1 VSIADTRNLG
11 GMNESD
17 DDEPREIPENMR
29 LIDFQQYLETRGLR
43 NEPRG
48 IESELNV
55 SETNRRV
62 EDEAAYQA
70 QIHDMAFRA
79 LDEKHNAKLAFLETL
94 DGSKVVF
101 NSANGAVEADVKI
114 SAARCD
120 TIYALVTTRD
130 LYKENARGVFELSLA
145 AYSLESVQAF
155 VNTMSGRMPPE
166 DIPPQS
172 IVECCHIAHYLQC
185 NCVLEPVVDILVDA
199 VDNDN
204 CKSLLELA
212 DQLNLPLLFE
222 RSLSHM
228 MQSLEETQ
236 AVWEDLPSDLRDRI
250 ELMKQAMQSAVLAD
264 SSRLYFASM
273 DEYLAMFAET
283 LTYHRERL
291 MDAKQRQE
299 EIRSQHF
306 VRSRAWE
313 YNQIK
318 IENQEKRF
326 LRLEQVMKQQKNVF
340 ATNAGPSIKKERPS

>member
-1 VSIADTRNLG
+1 
-11 GMNESD
+11 MNDVD
-17 DDEPREIPENMR
+17 DDELREIPENMR
-29 LIDFQQYLETRGLR
+29 LIDLQHYLETRGLR

-48 IESELNV
+48 VESLLNV

-70 QIHDMAFRA
+70 QIHEMAFRT
-79 LDEKHNAKLAFLETL
+79 LDEKDRAKLAVLETL
-94 DGSKVVF
+94 DGSSLVF
-101 NSANGAVEADVKI
+101 NSANGPVEADVKVC
-114 SAARCD
+114 AARCD
-120 TIYALVTTRD
+120 AIYALVTTRD
-130 LYKENARGVFELSLA
+130 LYKEHVSGAFELSLA
-145 AYSLESVQAF
+145 SYSLESVHAF
-155 VNTMSGRMPPE
+155 VNTMSGQMPPE
-166 DIPPQS
+166 DIPPDN

-185 NCVLEPVVDILVDA
+185 NCVLGPIVGILVDA
-199 VDNDN
+199 VDIDN

-222 RSLSHM
+222 RSLSQM

-236 AVWEDLPSDLRDRI
+236 AVWDDLPSELKDRV
-250 ELMKQAMQSAVLAD
+250 ELMKQAMQSAILAD

-299 EIRSQHF
+299 EVRTQHF

-313 YNQIK
+313 YNQSK

-326 LRLEQVMKQQKNVF
+326 LRLEQVMKQQRKVF
-340 ATNAGPSIKKERPS
+340 AANEGAPTIKKERTTE